1 VPDPS
6 KADGAAVVYTSSST
20 GTSTSDG
27 TTVPASTIAT
37 QNGTAYT
44 IQSTDD
50 GRTLLMN
57 NAGAIAVTVPSGL
70 RQGFS
75 VALTQLGAGQVTVTG
90 SGATVRNSQS
100 HTKTAAQYAV
110 VTLFAHGTNDF
121 LLTGDTAA

>member
-1 VPDPS
+1 
-6 KADGAAVVYTSSST
+6 
-20 GTSTSDG
+20 
-27 TTVPASTIAT
+27 
-37 QNGTAYT
+37 
-44 IQSTDD
+44 
-50 GRTLLMN
+50 MN
-57 NAGAIAVTVPSGL
+57 NASAIAVTVPSGL

-121 LLTGDTAA
+121 LLTGDTVA